1 MAINTM
7 GAPSFAPVRQDSQVI
22 RTNAEYEAM
31 RRAAEE
37 KARAAAQAKMK
48 AARQASGYDEY
59 AQRYRNAPPSPRS

>member
-7 GAPSFAPVRQDSQVI
+7 GAPSFAPVRQDSQII

-37 KARAAAQAKMK
+37 KARAAAQAKLK
-48 AARQASGYDEY
+48 AARQASG
-59 AQRYRNAPPSPRS
+59 